1 MVLSAPDYTACPDR
15 DRIVPPIEKF
25 RCGCAVTTA
34 RETRT
39 NIFAHVLVQ
48 LRHHPV
54 PV

>member
-1 MVLSAPDYTACPDR
+1 
-15 DRIVPPIEKF
+15 
-25 RCGCAVTTA
+25 VTTA

-39 NIFAHVLVQ
+39 SIFAHVLVQ